1 VQSYL
6 CLLCS
11 WEDGHV
17 PPYPAFGLRGG
28 LAFCHPPD
36 LHLPSSWV
44 DKACSTVMPSYWLR
58 WGLANLLL
66 ELASNRNPPSPYPPG
81 ITGMSHHVQ
90 PNNRCLLRAKENYI
104 MWYQLT
110 CCTTI
115 LIISD
120 CQITKPT
127 TWQSTEVIQMPKM
140 IMNLTFCVP
149 QTGYRKNPVIK
160 ARASEN
166 ICFLRYFNYILAT
179 SEVFLSL

>member
-1 VQSYL
+1 MYHHTQ
-6 CLLCS
+6 LLG
-11 WEDGHV
+11 WEGVLLSVTLLISTSQVAGLTRHA
-17 PPYPAFGLRGG
+17 PPW
-28 LAFCHPPD
+28 C
-36 LHLPSSWV
+36 
-44 DKACSTVMPSYWLR
+44 PSYWLR